1 MAKNGYTR
9 LKARYEELQDKHA
22 DLIAKHDAMQKD
34 NKLLM
39 TELENAR
46 QECGTMYQERE
57 AYMRKVTY
65 LQEEVERL
73 NRARE
78 NTRHTIENLMDREA
92 WLLRHT
98 LGFIRFWYVK
108 HFGL

>member
-22 DLIAKHDAMQKD
+22 ELIAKYDAMQKEQTKVETD
-34 NKLLM
+34 LAQALAD
-39 TELENAR
+39 LA
-46 QECGTMYQERE
+46 
-57 AYMRKVTY
+57 AYKRKCTY

-98 LGFIRFWYVK
+98 LCIIRFWYVK

>member
-9 LKARYEELQDKHA
+9 LKARYEEQ
-22 DLIAKHDAMQKD
+22 AKQLA
-34 NKLLM
+34 
-39 TELENAR
+39 ELEKKYTND
-46 QECGTMYQERE
+46 CGSIRAERD
-57 AYMRKVTY
+57 AYMRKVSN

-98 LGFIRFWYVK
+98 LGIIRFWYVK